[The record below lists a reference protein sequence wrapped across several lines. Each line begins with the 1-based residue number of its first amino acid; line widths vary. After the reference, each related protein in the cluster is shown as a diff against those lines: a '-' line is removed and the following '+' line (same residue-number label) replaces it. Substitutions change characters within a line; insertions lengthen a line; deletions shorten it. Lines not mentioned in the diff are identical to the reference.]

1 MNKLVR
7 NPFLNLLTPFKP
19 TSMSKPTTISELT
32 TLFRSSIQPLPTIS
46 SPSFAPNFDT
56 FASNRLILLGDGSHG
71 TSEFYAARAEI
82 TKRLIS
88 QHGFTIVALEADWP
102 DAEALDRYVRQR
114 PGRKAKIGGEVEGDA
129 DASGKKRG
137 RGSGSG
143 RGSEEVFE
151 AFKRFPTW
159 MWRNTEMHDLIEW
172 MREHNASLPP
182 EKRVG
187 IYGMDLYSLGTSIKA
202 VIEYLDHID
211 PVMATAARKRYGCL
225 EPWVEEPQEYGLA
238 TVQGMASCEGEIVAM
253 LKDLLEKRLE
263 YAAHPGNG
271 EEFHSSEQ
279 NAYVVRD
286 AERYYRAMYY
296 SSAGSW
302 TLRDSHMVDTLK
314 RLMRYKTER
323 SKAVVWAHNSH
334 CGDARHTAMGVR
346 RREVNIGQLCRES
359 FGAENVALIGCGTHT
374 GTVAAASSW
383 GDDMRVMR
391 VKPSMRESWERVAH
405 ETGVESFLLDL
416 REGKMVR
423 EVREALG
430 KEKQR
435 LQRFIGVIYR
445 PDTERVSHYSAA
457 DLVNQFDGYVWFD
470 TTQAVKP
477 LEVHQ
482 PKTALGDDETYPFG
496 L

>member
-1 MNKLVR
+1 
-7 NPFLNLLTPFKP
+7 
-19 TSMSKPTTISELT
+19 MSDLT
-32 TLFRSSIQPLPTIS
+32 TLFRSAIQPLPPIS
-46 SPSFAPNFDT
+46 APAFAPNFDS
-56 FASNRLILLGDGSHG
+56 FADNRLVLLGDGSHG

-82 TKRLIS
+82 TKRLITH
-88 QHGFTIVALEADWP
+88 HGFTMLALEADWP
-102 DAEALDRYVRQR
+102 DAEALDRYVRLR
-114 PGRKAKIGGEVEGDA
+114 PGRKAKIGGA
-129 DASGKKRG
+129 KKEKN
-137 RGSGSG
+137 GSGG
-143 RGSEEVFE
+143 DEVFE
-151 AFKRFPTW
+151 AFQRFPTW
-159 MWRNTEMHDLIEW
+159 MWRNAEMQELIEW
-172 MREHNASLPP
+172 MRAHNASLPA

-187 IYGMDLYSLGTSIKA
+187 VYGMDLYSLGRSIKA
-202 VIEYLDHID
+202 VVEYLEHID
-211 PVMATAARKRYGCL
+211 PEMATVARKRYGCL

-238 TVQGMASCEGEIVAM
+238 IVQGMQSCEGKVVAM
-253 LKDLLEKRLE
+253 LKDLLQKRLE
-263 YAAHPGNG
+263 YAEHPGDG

-286 AERYYRAMYY
+286 AERYYKAMYY
-296 SSAGSW
+296 SSVGSW

-314 RLMRYKTER
+314 RLMRYKPEG

-346 RREVNIGQLCRES
+346 RKEVNIGQLCRES

-374 GTVAAASSW
+374 GTVAAASLW
-383 GDDMRVMR
+383 GGDMRVMK

-416 REGKMVR
+416 RKGKMSR
-423 EVREALG
+423 EVREALE
-430 KEKQR
+430 KESSR

-470 TTQAVKP
+470 TTEAVKP
-477 LEVHQ
+477 LEVRQ
-482 PKTALGDDETYPFG
+482 PHTSLGEEETYPFG

>member
-1 MNKLVR
+1 MSALRNLNPFTNLPPIFKR
-7 NPFLNLLTPFKP
+7 NPK
-19 TSMSKPTTISELT
+19 SKSKIRRTMSELT
-32 TLFRSSIQPLPTIS
+32 TLVRSSLTPLPPIS
-46 SPSFAPNFDT
+46 APAFAPNFDS
-56 FASNRLILLGDGSHG
+56 FANNRLVLLGDGSHG
-71 TSEFYAARAEI
+71 TSEFYTARAEI
-82 TKRLIS
+82 TKRLITH
-88 QHGFTIVALEADWP
+88 HGFTMLALEADWP
-102 DAEALDRYVRQR
+102 DAEALDRYVRLR
-114 PGRKAKIGGEVEGDA
+114 PGRKAKIGGATGKDTGGGGD
-129 DASGKKRG
+129 G
-137 RGSGSG
+137 
-143 RGSEEVFE
+143 EEVFE

-159 MWRNTEMHDLIEW
+159 MWRNAEMQELVEW
-172 MREHNASLPP
+172 MRSHNATLPP

-202 VIEYLDHID
+202 VIEYLEHID
-211 PVMATAARKRYGCL
+211 PSMATAARKRYGCL
-225 EPWVEEPQEYGLA
+225 EPWAEEPQEYGFEI
-238 TVQGMASCEGEIVAM
+238 VHGMRSCEGKVVAM
-253 LKDLLEKRLE
+253 LKDLLEKRIE
-263 YAAHPGNG
+263 YAEHPGNG

-286 AERYYRAMYY
+286 AERYYKAMYY

-314 RLMRYKTER
+314 RLLRFKPEG

-334 CGDARHTAMGVR
+334 CGDARHTAMGNR
-346 RREVNIGQLCRES
+346 RKEVNIGQLCRES
-359 FGAENVALIGCGTHT
+359 FGPENVALIGCGTHT

-383 GDDMRVMR
+383 GGDMRVMN

-405 ETGVESFLLDL
+405 ETGVDSFLLDL
-416 REGKMVR
+416 REGKMSR

-430 KEKQR
+430 EEKKR

-457 DLVNQFDGYVWFD
+457 DLVNQFDAYVWFD

-477 LEVHQ
+477 LEVKQ
-482 PKTALGDDETYPFG
+482 PKDHLEEGETYPFG